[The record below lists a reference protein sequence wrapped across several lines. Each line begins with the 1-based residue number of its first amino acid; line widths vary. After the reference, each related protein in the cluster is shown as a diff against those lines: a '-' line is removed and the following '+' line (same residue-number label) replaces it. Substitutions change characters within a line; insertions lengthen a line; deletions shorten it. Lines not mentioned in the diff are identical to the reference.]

1 MPTKKAKVDLM
12 RGVPLFTRCS
22 KRELADVVALS
33 YEHEVGPGETIVQEG
48 DVADAFYALLDGEAK
63 VTRGR
68 RTLAR
73 LGPGDFFGEIALVA
87 RSPRTA
93 SVTATG
99 PARLLV
105 VNARPFRALLGRSP
119 AVQQKVLEALAER
132 LAATTL

>member
-1 MPTKKAKVDLM
+1 VPTKKAKVELM
-12 RGVPLFTRCS
+12 RAVPLFARCS

-48 DVADAFYALLDGEAK
+48 DVADAFYAVLEGEAK

-99 PARLLV
+99 SARLLV
-105 VNARPFRALLGRSP
+105 VNARSFRALLGRSP